1 MNYDNVSI
9 NVSIFPKEKAVPLVS
24 VVMPVYN
31 GERFLAE
38 AIDSILTQ
46 TFSDFEFIIVDDGST
61 DCSPEII
68 QAYDERDA
76 RVSFVQLAEN
86 MGEAGARNAGIAV
99 AKGDFIAAMDC
110 DDISLPERLRMQVDY
125 MEAHPDIGGV
135 GVGAAVVYEDL
146 TPRFT
151 YTLPTCH
158 PLILLS
164 MMVGGSALLYASIMV
179 RREFFAEAGGYDP
192 KFRSAP
198 DFELFLRMVWE
209 NGIRYANLP
218 TLLYL
223 YRRHEASISH
233 NRQSW
238 PSPGATLARSRALE
252 LLWGEAPK
260 GTVDLFMKV
269 RPGMKL
275 SWQERR
281 LARRDISRLI
291 ESMVDANWVGQ
302 GERPL
307 MLAEM
312 HRRLEGTT
320 PRFWQMFL
328 HLWRYR
334 IGPFLK

>member
-1 MNYDNVSI
+1 M
-9 NVSIFPKEKAVPLVS
+9 PLVS

-46 TFSDFEFIIVDDGST
+46 TFSDFELIIVDDGST
-61 DCSPEII
+61 DGSAKII
-68 QAYDERDA
+68 QAYAERDTGI
-76 RVSFVQLAEN
+76 SFVQLADN
-86 MGEAGARNAGIAV
+86 AGQPSARNAGIAL
-99 AKGDFIAAMDC
+99 ASGKYIAGMDS

-125 MEAHPDIGGV
+125 MEAHPDIVGV
-135 GVGAAVVYEDL
+135 GVGAAVVNEDL

-179 RREFFAEAGGYDP
+179 LWREFFAEAGGYDP

-198 DFELFLRMVWE
+198 DLELFLRMVWE

-218 TLLYL
+218 RLLYL

-238 PSPGATLARSRALE
+238 PSPAATLARSRALE

-281 LARRDISRLI
+281 LARRDSSRLI
-291 ESMVDANWVGQ
+291 ESMVDANWVDQ

-320 PRFWQMFL
+320 PRLWQMFL
-328 HLWRYR
+328 HWWRYR

>member
-1 MNYDNVSI
+1 M
-9 NVSIFPKEKAVPLVS
+9 PLVS

-46 TFSDFEFIIVDDGST
+46 TFSDFELIIVDDGST

-68 QAYDERDA
+68 QIYAERDD
-76 RVSFVQLAEN
+76 RVRSVQLDEN
-86 MGEAGARNAGIAV
+86 RGNASARNRGTALSSG
-99 AKGDFIAAMDC
+99 KYIAAMDC
-110 DDISLPERLRMQVDY
+110 DDISSPDRLQNQLDFLVS
-125 MEAHPDIGGV
+125 HPDIGGV
-135 GVGAAVVYEDL
+135 GVGAAMVNKDL

-158 PLILLS
+158 PFILLS

-179 RREFFAEAGGYDP
+179 RRECIAEAGGYDP
-192 KFRSAP
+192 KFGIAE
-198 DFELFLRMVWE
+198 DFELFLRLVWE
-209 NGIRYANLP
+209 KGIRYANLP
-218 TLLYL
+218 ALLYL
-223 YRRHEASISH
+223 YRRHESSLTQ
-233 NRQSW
+233 NRKTW
-238 PSPGATLARSRALE
+238 PSPEATLARSRALD
-252 LLWGEAPK
+252 LLWGEAPE

-291 ESMVDANWVGQ
+291 ESMVDANWVDQ
-302 GERPL
+302 GDRPL

-320 PRFWQMFL
+320 PRLWQMFL
-328 HLWRYR
+328 HWWRYR

>member
-1 MNYDNVSI
+1 M
-9 NVSIFPKEKAVPLVS
+9 PLVS

-31 GERFLAE
+31 GERFLPE
-38 AIDSILTQ
+38 AINSIITQ
-46 TFSDFEFIIVDDGST
+46 TFSDFEFIIVDDGSS
-61 DCSPEII
+61 DGSAAII

-86 MGEAGARNAGIAV
+86 VGEAGARNAGIAV

-110 DDISLPERLRMQVDY
+110 DDISLPDRLQNQVDFL
-125 MEAHPDIGGV
+125 EANPEIGGV
-135 GVGAAVVYEDL
+135 GVGAAVVNEDL

-158 PLILLS
+158 PFILLS

-179 RREFFAEAGGYDP
+179 RRTFFESSGGYDP
-192 KFRSAP
+192 RIGFGL
-198 DFELFLRMVWE
+198 DFELFMRLIWDK
-209 NGIRYANLP
+209 GIRYANLP

-223 YRRHEASISH
+223 YRRHEASTSH

-252 LLWGEAPK
+252 LLWGEAPE

-281 LARRDISRLI
+281 LARRDILRLI
-291 ESMVDANWVGQ
+291 ESMVDASWVDQ
-302 GERPL
+302 GDRPL

-320 PRFWQMFL
+320 PRLWQMFL
-328 HLWRYR
+328 HWWRYR